1 MKPER
6 LYAVL
11 YSMNEQPIDDSDLTP
26 ASPTDP
32 ASTQQPDA
40 TLCPACT
47 GAGAVPSG
55 ETCPVCAG
63 TGKAV
68 GRSGGG

>member
-1 MKPER
+1 
-6 LYAVL
+6 
-11 YSMNEQPIDDSDLTP
+11 MNEQQIDDSDLTP
-26 ASPTDP
+26 SSPIDP

-40 TLCPACT
+40 TLCPECA
-47 GAGAVPSG
+47 GAGAVMSG
-55 ETCPVCAG
+55 ETCSLCGG